1 MISDAIRIACDGLV
15 KPFEGYAKKLPDGSC
30 QAYPDPGTRGDPWTI
45 GYGSTGP
52 DVKPDTVWPQEKA
65 EERLAEHLLYFAS
78 GVLRLSPGLAKEP
91 DRRLAAVI
99 SFAYNVG
106 LGNYRVST
114 FKRRV
119 DAKDW
124 DGARE
129 EIVKWNKAAG
139 RVLPGLTRRRQ
150 AEAALLS

>member
-1 MISDAIRIACDGLV
+1 MISDAIRIACDALV

-30 QAYPDPGTRGDPWTI
+30 EAYPDPGTKGDPWTI
-45 GYGSTGP
+45 GYGSTGS
-52 DVKPDTVWPQEKA
+52 DVRPGVVWSSEQA
-65 EERLAEHLLYFAS
+65 EDRLQDHMVYFAT
-78 GVLRLSPGLAKEP
+78 GVLKLSPGLAQEP
-91 DRRLAAVI
+91 DRRLAAVV

-124 DGARE
+124 VGARE

-139 RVLPGLTRRRQ
+139 RVLNGLTRRRQ
-150 AEAALLS
+150 AEAAMLS

>member
-1 MISDAIRIACDGLV
+1 M
-15 KPFEGYAKKLPDGSC
+15 PDGSC
-30 QAYPDPGTRGDPWTI
+30 EAYPDPGTKGDPWTI
-45 GYGSTGP
+45 GYGSTGS
-52 DVKPDTVWPQEKA
+52 DVRPGVVWSSEQA
-65 EERLAEHLLYFAS
+65 EDRLQDHMVYFAT
-78 GVLRLSPGLAKEP
+78 GVLKLSPGLAQEP
-91 DRRLAAVI
+91 DRRLAAVV

-124 DGARE
+124 GGACE

-139 RVLPGLTRRRQ
+139 RVLNGLTRRRQ
-150 AEAALLS
+150 AEAAMLS